1 MRRAYTLT
9 LLGIQT
15 WEVRLRHESSS
26 SSRQLTER
34 TSSCATCISLPPW
47 TLENLCD
54 RQATLVFDATILIM
68 PSPFRQ
74 KTSRKNTRHT
84 PPIPSR
90 PPSNDDDSTRPNVG
104 DEMGSSLSRPT
115 SAPALT
121 RVAEKEIH
129 NIDKLTITQ
138 DLVTDVVSN
147 PRISPSPTS
156 IPLNRGSGGYSG
168 LPEPDLDRHNV
179 GKTTSRGRHA
189 KTQYGG
195 PFVGKD
201 PDFDREALVAS
212 EFTLPRIPFGTAKRL
227 FDPNNDNTGLA
238 PVVRQSK
245 HQEQGGSA
253 RRMQDSKS
261 HMFRPKKTVS
271 NGKGDFLP
279 RVEYEQDSPL
289 VQQVGYDDK
298 QLGNARSAADQA
310 PLVATQEADSDFEPT
325 MIPQPETRPI
335 SHDQLVVEVKGIYA
349 GLVMVEAKCIEV
361 DENQS
366 VAAQEK
372 DPSRKNKL
380 SNEQWQ
386 ALIALH
392 KQLLHEHH
400 DFFLASQHP
409 SASPALSRLA
419 AKYSM
424 PARMWRHGIHAFL
437 EVLRHRL
444 PESLD
449 HMLAFIYIAYS
460 MMALLYETVSTFED
474 TWIECLG
481 DLARYRMAI
490 EDDDIR
496 DREVW
501 SGVARF
507 WYSKAADK
515 SPNVGRLYHHLAIL
529 ARPNSL
535 QQLSLYTKS
544 LTCVAPFESTRGSIM
559 TLFTP
564 ILHGKESSYHR
575 SSSLENVFIKAH
587 ATLFSG
593 GPLSEFG
600 NALQQLRDG
609 LLDNYIGRVTAKF
622 KEQGVFA
629 AVTNI
634 AALLEYGALKE
645 RGLHKSLVRLAFEE
659 VNFQKKQI
667 TNPRSMH
674 SSAEYLDVDDDATHH
689 APLASSIQSTFSN
702 LTASEIE
709 SSEVIISHA
718 SKITFTTLSISLQRI
733 GDKNVFP
740 LVHVSFVFLWS
751 LVIVEKAMK
760 YVERDVPW
768 GDICSFLNTLARPE
782 VMTPRVWGEG
792 FPKTSDG
799 VDRPLPEDFA
809 LRGQLYSQNYF
820 PGNWFQEAMIDDEE
834 RALELPSMAAPRLER
849 ILWLG
854 IRIACVCSASPG

>member
-1 MRRAYTLT
+1 
-9 LLGIQT
+9 
-15 WEVRLRHESSS
+15 
-26 SSRQLTER
+26 
-34 TSSCATCISLPPW
+34 
-47 TLENLCD
+47 
-54 RQATLVFDATILIM
+54 M
-68 PSPFRQ
+68 PS
-74 KTSRKNTRHT
+74 K
-84 PPIPSR
+84 PS
-90 PPSNDDDSTRPNVG
+90 SKDDDSTRPNVD
-104 DEMGSSLSRPT
+104 DEIGPSSISRPT
-115 SAPALT
+115 SAPAPA
-121 RVAEKEIH
+121 RDSDKEIH

-138 DLVTDVVSN
+138 DPMADVLADQRN
-147 PRISPSPTS
+147 SPSPS
-156 IPLNRGSGGYSG
+156 SNPLKRGSGGRPG
-168 LPEPDLDRHNV
+168 LPDSHPDGHNA
-179 GKTTSRGRHA
+179 GKTTSRARHT
-189 KTQYGG
+189 KTQSGG
-195 PFVGKD
+195 PFIGKD

-212 EFTLPRIPFGTAKRL
+212 DSTFQRNLHGPVKRL
-227 FDPNNDNTGLA
+227 FDPNNDDPSLA
-238 PVVRQSK
+238 PVVRRSK
-245 HQEQGGSA
+245 HQEDASSA
-253 RRMQDSKS
+253 RRNYDPRA
-261 HMFRPKKTVS
+261 HMFRPKKAAS
-271 NGKGDFLP
+271 DGKGDSLP
-279 RVEYEQDSPL
+279 KVEYEQDNPPL
-289 VQQVGYDDK
+289 QQMIHGETPA
-298 QLGNARSAADQA
+298 GNARSDMLLT
-310 PLVATQEADSDFEPT
+310 PLVESVSGATTQDVDLESEPT

-366 VAAQEK
+366 AAAQEK

-460 MMALLYETVSTFED
+460 MMALLYETVSAFED

-529 ARPNSL
+529 ARPSSL
-535 QQLSLYTKS
+535 QQLSLYAKS
-544 LTCVAPFESTRGSIM
+544 LTCVTPFESARGSIM

-564 ILHGKESSYHR
+564 ILHGKESAYHR

-587 ATLFSG
+587 GILFCG
-593 GPLSEFG
+593 RPLNEFDD
-600 NALQQLRDG
+600 AVQQLNDG

-634 AALLEYGALKE
+634 AALFEYGALKH
-645 RGLHKSLVRLAFEE
+645 RGVHKSIFRLAFEG
-659 VNFQKKQI
+659 VASQRNQR
-667 TNPRSMH
+667 TSPRSMH
-674 SSAEYLDVDDDATHH
+674 PSAEYFNVSDDVTHRV
-689 APLASSIQSTFSN
+689 PSDSPNQSMFSN
-702 LTASEIE
+702 LTASDIE
-709 SSEVIISHA
+709 ASEMVISRA
-718 SKITFTTLSISLQRI
+718 SRINFVTLSISLQRI

-740 LVHVSFVFLWS
+740 LIHVSFVFLWS
-751 LVIVEKAMK
+751 VALVEEAIK

-768 GDICSFLNTLARPE
+768 PDICHFLNTLAKPDA
-782 VMTPRVWGEG
+782 MTPRVWGDG
-792 FPKTSDG
+792 FPKPNDSVG
-799 VDRPLPEDFA
+799 RPLPEDFI
-809 LRGQLYSQNYF
+809 LRGQLYSQTYF
-820 PGNWFQEAMIDDEE
+820 PKNWFQEATVDDEE
-834 RALELPSMAAPRLER
+834 RTLELPSMAAPRVER

-854 IRIACVCSASPG
+854 IRIASVCTSSPQW

>member
-1 MRRAYTLT
+1 M
-9 LLGIQT
+9 
-15 WEVRLRHESSS
+15 
-26 SSRQLTER
+26 SRQKSPRKSVRSNER
-34 TSSCATCISLPPW
+34 MKSKPSS
-47 TLENLCD
+47 
-54 RQATLVFDATILIM
+54 
-68 PSPFRQ
+68 
-74 KTSRKNTRHT
+74 K
-84 PPIPSR
+84 
-90 PPSNDDDSTRPNVG
+90 DDDSTRPNIG
-104 DEMGSSLSRPT
+104 DEVGLNPSSRPL
-115 SAPALT
+115 SAPAPSQGPE
-121 RVAEKEIH
+121 RGIQ
-129 NIDKLTITQ
+129 NIDKLTISQ
-138 DLVTDVVSN
+138 DALVNNGLDRRDTPPTLYN
-147 PRISPSPTS
+147 P
-156 IPLNRGSGGYSG
+156 LKRGAGENSR
-168 LPEPDLDRHNV
+168 LPEPPPYGHNV
-179 GKTTSRGRHA
+179 GKVTSRARHTKA
-189 KTQYGG
+189 LSGG
-195 PFVGKD
+195 PFVSKD
-201 PDFDREALVAS
+201 PDFDREALIAS
-212 EFTLPRIPFGTAKRL
+212 DPSFSRDPIGPTMRL
-227 FDPNNDNTGLA
+227 YDPNTDNPNYTTL
-238 PVVRQSK
+238 VRTKEHTSP
-245 HQEQGGSA
+245 A
-253 RRMQDSKS
+253 RRAYDPRTHISR
-261 HMFRPKKTVS
+261 FRKTLS
-271 NGKGDFLP
+271 DGKGGLTPKLETNEDRPIQQDFVAIERP
-279 RVEYEQDSPL
+279 STQAVK
-289 VQQVGYDDK
+289 VAK
-298 QLGNARSAADQA
+298 DQA
-310 PLVATQEADSDFEPT
+310 SFQDNSAPADPDPEYDLVPLDY
-325 MIPQPETRPI
+325 IRQPETRPI

-372 DPSRKNKL
+372 DPSRKSKL
-380 SNEQWQ
+380 TNEQWQ

-544 LTCVAPFESTRGSIM
+544 LTCVAPFESARGSIM
-559 TLFTP
+559 TVFTP
-564 ILHGKESSYHR
+564 ILHGKESTYHR

-593 GPLSEFG
+593 GPLSEFD
-600 NALQQLRDG
+600 NALQQLKDG

-634 AALLEYGALKE
+634 AALLEYGALKQ
-645 RGLHKSLVRLAFEE
+645 RGLHKSVVRLAFEE
-659 VNFQKKQI
+659 VSFQKKQRMS
-667 TNPRSMH
+667 PRSMDP
-674 SSAEYLDVDDDATHH
+674 SAEYLDVDDDAMHH
-689 APLASSIQSTFSN
+689 SPLASSIQSTFSN

-709 SSEVIISHA
+709 SSEIIIFHA
-718 SKITFTTLSISLQRI
+718 SKITFITLSISLRRI

-740 LVHVSFVFLWS
+740 LIHVSFVFLWS

-768 GDICSFLNTLARPE
+768 EDICSFLNTLARPE
-782 VMTPRVWGEG
+782 AMTPRVWGEG
-792 FPKTSDG
+792 FPKSSDG
-799 VDRPLPEDFA
+799 VGRPLPEDFV
-809 LRGQLYSQNYF
+809 LRGQLYSQDYL

-834 RALELPSMAAPRLER
+834 RALELPSMAALRVER

-854 IRIACVCSASPG
+854 IRIACVCSASPR

>member
-1 MRRAYTLT
+1 M
-9 LLGIQT
+9 
-15 WEVRLRHESSS
+15 
-26 SSRQLTER
+26 SRQ
-34 TSSCATCISLPPW
+34 
-47 TLENLCD
+47 
-54 RQATLVFDATILIM
+54 
-68 PSPFRQ
+68 
-74 KTSRKNTRHT
+74 KGSRKNV
-84 PPIPSR
+84 R
-90 PPSNDDDSTRPNVG
+90 PNEPVKLKSSSKDDDSTKPNIG
-104 DEMGSSLSRPT
+104 DEVRSNPTTRPL
-115 SAPALT
+115 SAPAPCQGS
-121 RVAEKEIH
+121 EGEIQ
-129 NIDKLTITQ
+129 NIDKL
-138 DLVTDVVSN
+138 
-147 PRISPSPTS
+147 RISQDATVDNG
-156 IPLNRGSGGYSG
+156 IVTRGSPSTSYNPLKRGAREYSG
-168 LPEPDLDRHNV
+168 LPEPPPYGDNV
-179 GKTTSRGRHA
+179 GNITCRARHTKA
-189 KTQYGG
+189 LSGG
-195 PFVGKD
+195 PFISKD
-201 PDFDREALVAS
+201 PDFDREAFIAS
-212 EFTLPRIPFGTAKRL
+212 VPSFPCDSIGPTMRL
-227 FDPNNDNTGLA
+227 FDPTTDNPNNTML
-238 PVVRQSK
+238 VRRTK
-245 HQEQGGSA
+245 HQEHTSAA
-253 RRMQDSKS
+253 RRTYDPRTQISR
-261 HMFRPKKTVS
+261 FGKTLS
-271 NGKGDFLP
+271 DGKGGLP
-279 RVEYEQDSPL
+279 RKLENNEDRPTQQDFVAIERPSTQAGKL
-289 VQQVGYDDK
+289 AK
-298 QLGNARSAADQA
+298 DQA
-310 PLVATQEADSDFEPT
+310 SFEDKSAPADPEPEYDLVPLDY
-325 MIPQPETRPI
+325 IRQPETRPI

-372 DPSRKNKL
+372 DPSRKSNL
-380 SNEQWQ
+380 TNEQWQ

-460 MMALLYETVSTFED
+460 MMALLYETVATFED

-529 ARPNSL
+529 ARPSSL

-544 LTCVAPFESTRGSIM
+544 LTCVTPFESARGSIM

-564 ILHGKESSYHR
+564 ILHSKESAYHR

-593 GPLSEFG
+593 GPLSEFDDG
-600 NALQQLRDG
+600 LQQLNDG

-634 AALLEYGALKE
+634 AALFEYGALKQ
-645 RGLHKSLVRLAFEE
+645 RSLHKSVFRLAFEAASLQR
-659 VNFQKKQI
+659 NQRTSAQ
-667 TNPRSMH
+667 SMH
-674 SSAEYLDVDDDATHH
+674 PSAEDLDVDDATHH
-689 APLASSIQSTFSN
+689 SPSASSNQSTFTN

-709 SSEVIISHA
+709 SSEIIISHA
-718 SKITFTTLSISLQRI
+718 SKITFITLSISLQRI

-740 LVHVSFVFLWS
+740 LIHVSFVFLWS

-782 VMTPRVWGEG
+782 VMTPRVWGDG
-792 FPKTSDG
+792 FPKPSDG
-799 VDRPLPEDFA
+799 VGRPLPEDFV
-809 LRGQLYSQNYF
+809 LRGQLYSEIYF

-834 RALELPSMAAPRLER
+834 RALELPSMAAPRVER

-854 IRIACVCSASPG
+854 IRIASVCTSSP